1 MDTAGIKPGSRVKTE
16 VDAMVGEQVKAAI
29 NFSHVVICIID
40 SMEAFTTQDMVST
53 YLLNCLDGDQ
63 KGSRRG

>member
-1 MDTAGIKPGSRVKTE
+1 
-16 VDAMVGEQVKAAI
+16 MVGEQVKAAI

-63 KGSRRG
+63 KGSRRGQSLGDRSEQVGPC